1 MDTSLGFSGNSK
13 RTSARGRECRS
24 ERRQEPDGGGPVA
37 KYLAIIND
45 ITFHIDI
52 VPNEWEAV
60 GRFCTVEGWDLIFF

>member
-1 MDTSLGFSGNSK
+1 M
-13 RTSARGRECRS
+13 RGGEWGS
-24 ERRQEPDGGGPVA
+24 ERRQEPVVGAQGA

-45 ITFHIDI
+45 ITFNIDI